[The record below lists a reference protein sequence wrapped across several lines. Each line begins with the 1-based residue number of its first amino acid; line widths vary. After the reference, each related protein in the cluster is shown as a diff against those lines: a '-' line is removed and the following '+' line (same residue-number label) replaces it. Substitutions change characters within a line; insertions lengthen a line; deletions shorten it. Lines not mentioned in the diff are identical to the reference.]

1 MSEKRVYP
9 RVNVSFP
16 IKITPSI
23 IGQATDISQTG
34 IGFILERPLLLS
46 KAVATIETSA
56 KQSFKS
62 QFNVIWN
69 KQLVLNKGLKYG
81 ACFIRLKKKDIS
93 ILRDVLIRSTI
104 DPILDAIDDAVVKK
118 KVLGFWER
126 DIKKYM
132 DQLDLLT
139 EAIKSNKISLI
150 DAYSKGSPVSNN
162 IMEKANEIES
172 LVNNRTISKKMKE
185 AFRFLCGPWAYKG
198 KIVKRGYEKPR
209 GYSGD
214 YLMLE
219 AVYDNKSTSE
229 DIGYCCDMYFLNNK
243 YAIAVRNRKDMMKAM
258 LLEHI
263 KANGS
268 SEIDILNIACGPCR
282 EIAEGFSKGINFNK
296 KINFNLV
303 DFDEEALFFSEK
315 SLSFIKTDNIAFKYL
330 KHNVL
335 RYASKEKE
343 KYASL
348 LGQQDFIY
356 SIGLA
361 DYLPDKM
368 FKKIISFCFKLL
380 KPKGS
385 FSFAHKD
392 ILMYKPV
399 DIDWW
404 CDWTF
409 YSRDE
414 KRVLALISECEIE
427 NFDLKVEREPSGVIF
442 FVTITKK

>member
-1 MSEKRVYP
+1 MTEKRVYP
-9 RVNVSFP
+9 RINVSFP
-16 IKITPSI
+16 IKITPDI

-34 IGFILERPLLLS
+34 LGFILKKPILLS
-46 KAVATIETSA
+46 KAAAIIEVSP
-56 KQSFKS
+56 KQSIKT

-69 KQLVLNKGLKYG
+69 KQLVVNKGFKYG
-81 ACFIRLKKKDIS
+81 TCFIRLKKKDIS
-93 ILRDVLIRSTI
+93 ILRDILIRSTI
-104 DPILDAIDDAVVKK
+104 DPILDAIDEPAVNK
-118 KVLGFWER
+118 KVLEFWEC

-132 DQLDLLT
+132 DQLDLLA
-139 EAIKSNKISLI
+139 EAIKGEKISLI
-150 DAYSKGSPVSNN
+150 DAYQKGAPVSDS
-162 IMEKANEIES
+162 IIKKAGEIES
-172 LVNNRTISKKMKE
+172 LISNKVILRKMKE
-185 AFRFLCGPWAYKG
+185 AFRFLCGLWAYRG

-209 GYSGD
+209 GYPGD

-219 AVYDNKSTSE
+219 AVYDNRSTSE

-243 YAIAVRNRKDMMKAM
+243 YAVAVRNRKDMMKDM

-263 KANGS
+263 RENTS
-268 SEIDILNIACGPCR
+268 PEIDILNIACGPCR
-282 EIAEGFSKGINFNK
+282 EITEAFSKKINCDK

-303 DFDEEALFFSEK
+303 DFDEEALHFSKK
-315 SLSFIKTDNIAFKYL
+315 SLSFVETDNIVFRYL

-335 RYASKEKE
+335 RYTSKDKE
-343 KYASL
+343 EYASL
-348 LGQQDFIY
+348 LGKQDFIY

-361 DYLPDKM
+361 DYMPDKM

-392 ILMYKPV
+392 IKMYNPV

-414 KRVLALISECEIE
+414 KEVLGLVSECEIE
-427 NFDLKVEREPSGVIF
+427 NFDLKVEREPSNVIF